1 MRVLMF
7 VDEEFDDDEVLYPR
21 LQFEKAGI
29 PLDIAAKDGKEKF
42 GKKGAPAGV
51 NRDMSGLSPEAYDLV
66 IVPGGYRSPDRLRT
80 YDEVLNFLR
89 AMDKRKKLIA
99 SICHG
104 PWVLISAGIVRGRK
118 VTGHRGTK
126 DELVNAGANY
136 RGTDVMVDGNL
147 ITASHPRHV
156 APFMEEVLVKL
167 RS

>member
-1 MRVLMF
+1 MRALMF
-7 VDEEFDDDEVLYPR
+7 VDEEFDDDEVLHPR
-21 LQFEKAGI
+21 LRLKENGI
-29 PLDIAAKDGKEKF
+29 ALDISAIDGKEKF

-51 NRDMSGLSPEAYDLV
+51 NRDMSNLSADAYDLI

-80 YDEVLNFLR
+80 YDEVLNFLK

-104 PWVLISAGIVRGRK
+104 PWVLISAGIIRGRN

-126 DELVNAGANY
+126 DDLVNAGAHY
-136 RGTDVMVDGNL
+136 HDADVLVDGNI

-156 APFMEEVLVKL
+156 ARFIETVLAEL
-167 RS
+167 RP